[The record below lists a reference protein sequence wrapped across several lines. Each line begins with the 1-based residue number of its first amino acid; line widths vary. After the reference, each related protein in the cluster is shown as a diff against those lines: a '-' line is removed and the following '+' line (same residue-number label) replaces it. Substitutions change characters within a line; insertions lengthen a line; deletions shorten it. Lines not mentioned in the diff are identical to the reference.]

1 MTAALRFPQADEI
14 FLDHVGI
21 FVPEF
26 EASAAALERLGFL
39 LTPLAVHES
48 ALEPGAPLTRLGT
61 ANRCA
66 MLREGYLEMLG
77 PVGDTPMARHVR
89 RRLAR
94 YPGLHLIAFSACDP
108 ERWHGL
114 MRERGLNPDPIA
126 RIQRPTP
133 TPDGPRLVRGSIVR
147 PPVDSW
153 PEARVQTVF
162 HETPEIMWPEPYL
175 EHANGAEAITSM
187 LIVVENVIEVAERF
201 AEITD
206 RPVSAEGRRRRIV
219 LDRGSL
225 LIADTN
231 EAMSLLPGL
240 QIPALP
246 FCAAIALRS
255 SETWVTAT
263 HLERSGVPY
272 TTSSE
277 GLRVVD
283 PGHGLGAT
291 FVFHDGASVWGGV

>member
-1 MTAALRFPQADEI
+1 MTAALRFPKGDEI

-48 ALEPGAPLTRLGT
+48 ALTPGAPLTRLGT

-66 MLREGYLEMLG
+66 MLREGYIEMLG
-77 PVGDTPMARHVR
+77 PLGDTPMAQHVR

-108 ERWHGL
+108 ERWHAL
-114 MRERGLNPDPIA
+114 LTARGLRPDPVA
-126 RIQRPTP
+126 RIQRPVP
-133 TPDGPRLVRGSIVR
+133 TPVGPQLVRGSIVR

-162 HETPEIMWPEPYL
+162 HETPEIMWPAAYL
-175 EHANGAEAITSM
+175 GHANGAEAVTSL
-187 LIVVENVIEVAERF
+187 LIVVEDVAAAADRF
-201 AEITD
+201 AALTD
-206 RPVSAEGRRRRIV
+206 REAVVEGRRRRVI

-225 LIADTN
+225 LLVEVS
-231 EAMSLLPGL
+231 EASILLPGL
-240 QIPALP
+240 IVPTLP
-246 FCAAIALRS
+246 FCAAIAIRS
-255 SETWVTAT
+255 DTGASAA
-263 HLERSGVPY
+263 HFERRKVPY
-272 TTSSE
+272 TKTPD
-277 GLRVVD
+277 GLRIEAR
-283 PGHGLGAT
+283 HGLGAT
-291 FVFHDGASVWGGV
+291 FVFHDGASVWNAG

>member
-1 MTAALRFPQADEI
+1 MPPALRFPQDNEI
-14 FLDHVGI
+14 FLDHLGI

-26 EASAAALERLGFL
+26 EAAATALERLGFL

-48 ALEPGAPLTRLGT
+48 ALTLGAPLTRLGT

-77 PVGDTPMARHVR
+77 PVGETPMAEHVR

-108 ERWHGL
+108 ARWHGL
-114 MRERGLNPDPIA
+114 MRERGLNPDPVA

-133 TPDGPRLVRGSIVR
+133 TPEGPQLVRGSIVR

-162 HETPEIMWPEPYL
+162 HETPEVMWPEAYL
-175 EHANGAEAITSM
+175 EHANGAEAVTSI
-187 LIVVENVIEVAERF
+187 LIVVEDVAAAAERF
-201 AEITD
+201 ARITD
-206 RPVSAEGRRRRIV
+206 RPATAEGRRRRV
-219 LDRGSL
+219 TLDRGAL
-225 LIADTN
+225 LIADPE
-231 EAMSLLPGL
+231 EAGALLPGL
-240 QIPALP
+240 EIPTLP

-255 SETWVTAT
+255 ADTWVSAT
-263 HLERSGVPY
+263 HFERVGVPY
-272 TTSSE
+272 ATSAE
-277 GLRVVD
+277 GLRVD
-283 PGHGLGAT
+283 AAHGLGAT
-291 FVFHDGASVWGGV
+291 FIFHDGASIWGV